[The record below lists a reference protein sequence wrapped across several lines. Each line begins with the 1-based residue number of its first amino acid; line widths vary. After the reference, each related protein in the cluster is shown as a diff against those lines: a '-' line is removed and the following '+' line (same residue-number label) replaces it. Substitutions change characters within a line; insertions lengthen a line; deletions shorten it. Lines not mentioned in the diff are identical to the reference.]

1 MKFFMGLVTGM
12 ALGAAGAVWYSVQ
25 SGRDLRESFEAVR
38 DELQRRDYEAI
49 QQRLE
54 TGFAQ
59 LQSQIETRMASA
71 RDDGTAAD
79 EAREMVGDVKDA
91 AADAAESAG
100 DAVDEAAK
108 G

>member
-25 SGRDLRESFEAVR
+25 TGRDLRESFEAVR

-59 LQSQIETRMASA
+59 LQSQIETRMGSA
-71 RDDGTAAD
+71 RDDGTVAD
-79 EAREMVGDVKDA
+79 DAREMVGDVKDA
-91 AADAAESAG
+91 AGDAVESAK